1 LTLYWYCASIIANEP
16 KEIKMK
22 TYRPLMFILIVL
34 LVISMTACERSASK
48 PPSAKATKAP
58 QEAAAPTDVLDALNM
73 FATQTAISAGGGQ
86 PQPPAASAGEP
97 TPQLPEA
104 TALPPVVIEPTAA
117 PMIVVPTATPGLP
130 GSYTLHNGEFPFCLA
145 RRFNVD
151 PAELLSINGLGAHS
165 VYSPGMSLRIPQ
177 SGHGFPGARA
187 LRNHPTTYTVK
198 SGDTIYSIACLFGD
212 VDPEAIAYAN
222 GLAAPYTLTSGQA
235 LNIP

>member
-1 LTLYWYCASIIANEP
+1 
-16 KEIKMK
+16 MK
-22 TYRPLMFILIVL
+22 NYRPLMFIVIVL
-34 LVISMTACERSASK
+34 LVTSMTACTLSAST
-48 PPSAKATKAP
+48 PPPKAKATKAP
-58 QEAAAPTDVLDALNM
+58 QGDIPAPGPTEVIDALYL
-73 FATQTAISAGGGQ
+73 FATQTAMAGGGQ

-97 TPQLPEA
+97 TPQLPAVTEV
-104 TALPPVVIEPTAA
+104 PVMAQPTAA

-130 GSYTLHNGEFPFCLA
+130 GSYTLHKGEFPFCLA

-177 SGHGFPGARA
+177 TGHNFPGARA
-187 LRNHPTTYTVK
+187 LRDHPTTYIAK